1 MANEW
6 TETDIEFHQQHMGQT
21 NVLEIGKTH
30 DELPSR
36 LDAAGA
42 KISESEHKQ
51 DVKNHLPPWVKPP
64 TNIESTLQW
73 EMKREKKL
81 LDLRNHPTYQFVML
95 VSGFSDEPM
104 EKFYN
109 NQSEDSHEH
118 TASAMTGE
126 VTASGC
132 SGIDGADCGGEP
144 HTNMTKN
151 IRLHQWYIDTPWAD
165 GLIYLSA
172 SMFAHIEEAYVAI
185 TTRWPHLN
193 KYKLSAFTESPGIRT
208 MFARMV
214 AILIRSSNVI
224 AGKRYSLDATYRR
237 LNFEKRKLIKFW
249 EHVKGGENGILYR
262 NKVPTAGNEW
272 GAIINGVEATNSLIE
287 ETDLQTMLD
296 LQEQVTGSDVY
307 SRMYL

>member
-36 LDAAGA
+36 LDADGA
-42 KISESEHKQ
+42 KISDGEHKQ

-64 TNIESTLQW
+64 TDIDSTLQW

-208 MFARMV
+208 MFAKMV

-224 AGKRYSLDATYRR
+224 AGKRYSLDATFRR

-249 EHVKGGENGILYR
+249 EHVKGNENGILYR

-296 LQEQVTGSDVY
+296 LQEEVTGSGVY